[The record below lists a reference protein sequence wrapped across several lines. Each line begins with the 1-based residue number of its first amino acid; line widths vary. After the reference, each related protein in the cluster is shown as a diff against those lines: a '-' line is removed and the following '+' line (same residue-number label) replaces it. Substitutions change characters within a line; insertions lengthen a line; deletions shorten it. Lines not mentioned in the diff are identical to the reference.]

1 MFTGIIQA
9 QGNIKEIRASSNG
22 VVFVLNSNSLDLSNV
37 SIGDSIAV
45 NGVCLTVT
53 QLDKNYFSSDVS
65 QETLD
70 CTTFSQLKKGQNIN
84 LEKSLRLNQG
94 VDGHIV
100 SGHVDGVG
108 KITLIAIEGDSTRM
122 KIKVDDNLV
131 KYIVKKGSIC
141 INGVSLTV
149 NEIDGNVFDVNIVPH
164 TFSVT
169 TLGELKVNSQVN
181 IEIDIIARHIEGLL
195 NHKTGARINKA
206 LLIKDGY
213 L

>member
-9 QGNIKEIRASSNG
+9 QGNIKEIRASNKG
-22 VVFVLNSNSLDLSNV
+22 AVFVLNSNSLDLSDV

-195 NHKTGARINKA
+195 NHKSGARINKA

>member
-9 QGNIKEIRASSNG
+9 QGNIKEIRASNKG
-22 VVFVLNSNSLDLSNV
+22 AVFVLNSNSLDLSDI

-131 KYIVKKGSIC
+131 KYIAKKGSIC

-169 TLGELKVNSQVN
+169 TLDELKVNSHVN
-181 IEIDIIARHIEGLL
+181 LEIDIIARHIEQLL
-195 NHKTGARINKA
+195 NHKTSARINKA